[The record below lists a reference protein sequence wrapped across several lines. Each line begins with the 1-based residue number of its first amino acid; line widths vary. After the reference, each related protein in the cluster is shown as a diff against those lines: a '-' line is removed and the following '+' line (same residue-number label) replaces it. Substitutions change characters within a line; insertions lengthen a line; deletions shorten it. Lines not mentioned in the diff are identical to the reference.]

1 MFLKELFRTKK
12 KTAPTL
18 PPGLTKAEQKRVL
31 EIIKNAD
38 RRNKVPQTAQD
49 TIPFIQMFKDGTCK
63 VTEEYFSKTIEYMDV
78 NYQLAQD
85 DEKDAIFKLFKG
97 LLNFFDSALNF
108 QFSYIDI
115 RGDEEEEK
123 KQINIP
129 MRGDGFDS
137 VRESSCAM

>member
-18 PPGLTKAEQKRVL
+18 PPGLTKAEQKQVL

-63 VTEEYFSKTIEYMDV
+63 VTEELI
-78 NYQLAQD
+78 L
-85 DEKDAIFKLFKG
+85 
-97 LLNFFDSALNF
+97 
-108 QFSYIDI
+108 
-115 RGDEEEEK
+115 
-123 KQINIP
+123 
-129 MRGDGFDS
+129 
-137 VRESSCAM
+137 